1 MDLHFKRPFFTT
13 YVKSCMFTMFLL
25 KSCLNARKDGSPSTN
40 SYSKLPDL
48 KEELDEDSSEES
60 SFEIE
65 SLTPA
70 EFEPAHL
77 PSDSEVERPT
87 SPTVSISLFDEN
99 DDNANDGFGPF
110 TEKDRFSPPP
120 RVGQRNPKSV
130 ATKIKEKTRRV
141 KFAMFRE
148 VRRLPASIA
157 FEARLAR
164 LSYRKTED
172 ICEGCCEGSNFMK
185 YMFMFAPLV
194 GFHTFTII
202 VSDVLTSSIS
212 VVCKFNNISSSV
224 VLR

>member
-1 MDLHFKRPFFTT
+1 
-13 YVKSCMFTMFLL
+13 MFTMFLL
-25 KSCLNARKDGSPSTN
+25 KSCLNARKDGSTSTN

-48 KEELDEDSSEES
+48 KEELDEDSTEES

-65 SLTPA
+65 SLTAA
-70 EFEPAHL
+70 EFEPVHL
-77 PSDSEVERPT
+77 PSDSEVERPS

-120 RVGQRNPKSV
+120 RIEQRTPKSV
-130 ATKIKEKTRRV
+130 ATKLKEKTRRV

-164 LSYRKTED
+164 LSYRKTES
-172 ICEGCCEGSNFMK
+172 ICEDCCEGSNFMK

-194 GFHTFTII
+194 SSYII
-202 VSDVLTSSIS
+202 YINNDHLLMTLIS
-212 VVCKFNNISSSV
+212 VVHKLNNISSSF